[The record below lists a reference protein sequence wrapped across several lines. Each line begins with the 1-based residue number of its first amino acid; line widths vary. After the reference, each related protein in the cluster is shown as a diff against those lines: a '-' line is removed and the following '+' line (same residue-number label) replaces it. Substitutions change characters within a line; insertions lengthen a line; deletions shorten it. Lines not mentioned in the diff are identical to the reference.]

1 MKLFGKFAL
10 IGGFATLLQYLLLIV
25 FVEWLSVS
33 EVLSSALAYASS
45 AVFNYLANY
54 HLTFKSQAQH
64 MQTFPKFVAL
74 AASALVIN
82 TLLFFVV
89 HRLGAHYLI
98 AQLVATLVTLIINFL
113 AHKLWI
119 YRKQP

>member
-10 IGGFATLLQYLLLIV
+10 IGGLATLLQYLLLIV
-25 FVEWLSVS
+25 FVEWFSVS

-64 MQTFPKFVAL
+64 KQTFPKFVAL
-74 AASALVIN
+74 AVSALMIN

-98 AQLVATLVTLIINFL
+98 AQLVATLITLIINFL

-119 YRKQP
+119 YRK